1 MKINALCTSDPMI
14 ALNHCDRVVYCGEN
28 RYDDERVDVYNTYI
42 GQTDGGNIYIHS
54 MLDDDLLNDAC
65 DYILNNGVHAIVR
78 AAYDLTEAGLI
89 EARHK
94 LSPIMLLHKYGV
106 LDRCTIAGGVCLDN
120 DDLDLMAQ
128 EGVPLVVLPTYS
140 AGSGHGY
147 APVCAAVARGIRVGI
162 GTFDGAYNPAADIDG
177 EIRFLNLTANAAM
190 SKEGALSQ
198 SDMDRILRFQ

>member
-1 MKINALCTSDPMI
+1 MKINALCTKDPLL
-14 ALNHCDRVVYCGEN
+14 ALKSCDKIVYCGEQQLC
-28 RYDDERVDVYNTYI
+28 DERAEVYKTY
-42 GQTDGGNIYIHS
+42 GGETVGGNIYIPS

-65 DYILNNGVHAIVR
+65 DYILNNGAKAVVR
-78 AAYDLTEAGLI
+78 AAYDLTETGLI

-106 LDRCTIAGGVCLDN
+106 LNSCTIAGGVCLDN

-147 APVCAAVARGIRVGI
+147 APVCAAIARGIRVGI
-162 GTFDGAYNPAADIDG
+162 GTFDGVYNPVADLDG
-177 EIRFLNLTANAAM
+177 EIRFLSLTANAAM
-190 SKEGALSQ
+190 SKENALSK
-198 SDMDRILRFQ
+198 SDLDRILRFG